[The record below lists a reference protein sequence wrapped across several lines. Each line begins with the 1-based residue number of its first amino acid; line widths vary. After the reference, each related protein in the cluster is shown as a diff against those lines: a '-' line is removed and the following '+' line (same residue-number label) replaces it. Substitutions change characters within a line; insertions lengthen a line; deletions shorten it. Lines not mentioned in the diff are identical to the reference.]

1 MSVVISLM
9 AIIAVE
15 LFFAGLRRIRTPG
28 YEAQI
33 AQYGSLAHT
42 GPRSRYARWVR
53 PYALRLA
60 SNVTALRGLTDF
72 EKTARMLDYAGNPA
86 GMTVHEFHGVQLYGG
101 LAGLL
106 IGGVWFALGL
116 PLGAILLVILPLG
129 GFFYPLLWLRGR
141 VKQRQHAITVALP
154 DLLDMLAVC
163 VSAGMGFDIALTLL
177 VERGE
182 GPLYEEMGRM
192 LHELQMGAPRE
203 QAFRNLAARNSS
215 DALRGFID
223 ALLQAEELGSP
234 IATTL
239 ERQAEDI
246 RTGRR
251 YRAREEGAKA
261 ATKITLIV
269 VVLVTP
275 SVLCL
280 IIAALG
286 MSIMRS
292 TRGLPLPG

>member
-1 MSVVISLM
+1 YI
-9 AIIAVE
+9 
-15 LFFAGLRRIRTPG
+15 
-28 YEAQI
+28 Y
-33 AQYGSLAHT
+33 
-42 GPRSRYARWVR
+42 
-53 PYALRLA
+53 
-60 SNVTALRGLTDF
+60 
-72 EKTARMLDYAGNPA
+72 
-86 GMTVHEFHGVQLYGG
+86 
-101 LAGLL
+101 
-106 IGGVWFALGL
+106 
-116 PLGAILLVILPLG
+116 
-129 GFFYPLLWLRGR
+129 
-141 VKQRQHAITVALP
+141 VKRRQHAITVALP

-192 LHELQMGAPRE
+192 LRELQMGAPRE
-203 QAFRNLAARNSS
+203 QAFRNLAMRNSS

-234 IATTL
+234 IAATL

-246 RTGRR
+246 RIGRR

-280 IIAALG
+280 IVAALG

-292 TRGLPLPG
+292 SKGLPLPG